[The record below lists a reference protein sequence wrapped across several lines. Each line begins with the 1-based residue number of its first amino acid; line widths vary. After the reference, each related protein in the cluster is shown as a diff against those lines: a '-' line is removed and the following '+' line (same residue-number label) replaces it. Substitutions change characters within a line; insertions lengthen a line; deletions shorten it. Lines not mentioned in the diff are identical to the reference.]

1 MKILMLVNW
10 KVKRSNEIPK
20 DIQAPDYIV
29 PNYKYWF
36 FRYFEEDDIQID
48 VIDISSCEFLENI
61 EKKYLHFYIVQTIKA
76 IKRMKK
82 YDLVIS
88 HGMPSGILL
97 ALYRKIFKTKVKH
110 VVFDIGA
117 FNSAKEKGKILKL
130 NQFASKSIDGI
141 IYHESLQIKYYEKY
155 FPWLVG
161 KSVFIPFGTDI
172 EYLKNDK
179 KDTNVG
185 QVNSEKIVLS
195 IGYNMRDNATLIE
208 AFKNVKITNLKLRI
222 IGSSKEKHSD
232 GNIEYWPPI
241 SKRELNNQIQN
252 AFFCILPLEYRNYSF
267 GQMTLL
273 QQMYYEKIIIT
284 ADVPS
289 ILDYVENNK
298 TAILYKNGNSE
309 DLRKKIEYVY
319 NNYNEM
325 IKIGIEAKK
334 SIITKYNE
342 EIMAKK
348 IEIFLKEVENGN
360 T

>member
-20 DIQAPDYIV
+20 DIQAPDYLV

-36 FRYFEEDDIQID
+36 FRYFEEKNIQID
-48 VIDISSCEFLENI
+48 VIDISSCRFLEKI

-82 YDLVIS
+82 YDLVVS

-97 ALYRKIFKTKVKH
+97 ALYRRVFKTKVKH

-141 IYHESLQIKYYEKY
+141 IYHESLQIKYYEEY
-155 FPWLVG
+155 FPWLVK

-179 KDTNVG
+179 KNTNVG
-185 QVNSEKIVLS
+185 QVNSEKIILS
-195 IGYNMRDNATLIE
+195 IGYNMRDNGTLIE
-208 AFKNVKITNLKLRI
+208 AFKKVKIPNLKLRI
-222 IGSSKEKHSD
+222 IGSAKEKYSD

-241 SKRELNNQIQN
+241 PKRELNNQIQN
-252 AFFCILPLEYRNYSF
+252 ALFCILPLEYRNYSF

-298 TAILYKNGNSE
+298 TAILYKNGNVE
-309 DLRKKIEYVY
+309 DLKSKIEYVY
-319 NNYNEM
+319 NNYEK
-325 IKIGIEAKK
+325 IKYIEREAMLAVKY
-334 SIITKYNE
+334 KYNE
-342 EIMAKK
+342 EEMAKK
-348 IEIFLKEVENGN
+348 IEKFLKEV
-360 T
+360 